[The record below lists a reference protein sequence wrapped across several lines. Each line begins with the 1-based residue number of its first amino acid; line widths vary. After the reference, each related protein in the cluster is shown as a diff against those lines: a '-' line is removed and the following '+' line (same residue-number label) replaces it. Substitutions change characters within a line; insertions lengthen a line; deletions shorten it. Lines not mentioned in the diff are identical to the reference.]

1 MRKSV
6 VGIGVFLLILGVV
19 LTVLPLIY
27 VPQTTTEAYD
37 DPKSSVVFDQPFDVP
52 PSTITHIAYL
62 DENDTINI
70 QFEVTSGGNLD
81 INFRLN
87 DGSITYLDTTR
98 ITSMNETF
106 TVPISANYNFVYDNS
121 FSSFTSKGL
130 DVSITKQWTEIAFR
144 DVTEELP
151 LLPFEVIYVGL
162 VLTFVGV
169 GVAIFGAIKK
179 DKV

>member
-1 MRKSV
+1 MNKSV
-6 VGIGVFLLILGVV
+6 VGIGVFLLIIGIV

-52 PSTITHIAYL
+52 PSTTTHTAYL

-87 DGSITYLDTTR
+87 DGSTTYLDYTR
-98 ITSMNETF
+98 ITSLDEDF
-106 TVPISANYNFVYDNS
+106 TVPISSNYNFVFDNS
-121 FSSFTSKGL
+121 FSTFTSKGV
-130 DVSITKQWTEIAFR
+130 DVSITKQWTEIAYR

-151 LLPFEVIYVGL
+151 LLPFEVLYVGI
-162 VLTFVGV
+162 VLTFIGV
-169 GVAIFGAIKK
+169 GVAIFGAVKK
-179 DKV
+179 